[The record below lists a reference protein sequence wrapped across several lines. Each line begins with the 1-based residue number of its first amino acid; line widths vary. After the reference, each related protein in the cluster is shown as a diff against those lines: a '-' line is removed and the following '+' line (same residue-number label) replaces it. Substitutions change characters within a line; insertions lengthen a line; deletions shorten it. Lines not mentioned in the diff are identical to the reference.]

1 MTGQKRSLKDT
12 VPGNGNEK
20 AGNLVIVKAKKLN
33 EEGKTGVVAKGIY
46 ERVDVETTGKFK
58 GSQSHFIRDK
68 ATDTLYILN
77 GTQSLNE
84 QLAQLN
90 PADKTEVEIIY
101 SGKTQTRAGND
112 FHQFDVMVNA

>member
-1 MTGQKRSLKDT
+1 MTGSKRSLKDT
-12 VPGNGNEK
+12 VPGNDK

-46 ERVDVETTGKFK
+46 ERMDEETSGKFK
-58 GSQSHFIRDK
+58 GSRSYFVRD
-68 ATDTLYILN
+68 AAADTLYIIN

-84 QLAQLN
+84 QLGQLN

-101 SGKTQTRAGND
+101 SGKTQTKAGND
-112 FHQFDVMVNA
+112 FHQFEVMVNA